1 MNMFKNAVSE
11 DVERR
16 GSSAR
21 ESKLSSYR
29 K

>member
-21 ESKLSSYR
+21 ESKLGNFKR
-29 K
+29 